1 MSVTN
6 DEVRK
11 VADLARLAV
20 AEERLPALVAEL
32 NGILRHMDV
41 LSKVKT
47 GGSLPAEGVGASGTP
62 LRSDESRPTPLERP
76 IADFA
81 PAMRD
86 GFLLVPRLATHERA
100 ADEGLS

>member
-11 VADLARLAV
+11 VAELARLAI
-20 AEERLPALVAEL
+20 AEERLPALVGEL
-32 NGILRHMDV
+32 NRILRHMDV

-47 GGSLPAEGVGASGTP
+47 GQSVPAEGVGAAGTP
-62 LRSDESRPTPLERP
+62 LRPDTGHSVPLERP

-81 PAMRD
+81 PAVRD
-86 GFLLVPRLATHERA
+86 GFLLVPRLATHDQLGEDA
-100 ADEGLS
+100 S

>member
-11 VADLARLAV
+11 VADLARLAI
-20 AEERLPALVAEL
+20 AEERLPALVGEL
-32 NGILRHMDV
+32 NRILAHMDV

-47 GGSLPAEGVGASGTP
+47 GELVPAEGIGAAGAP
-62 LRSDESRPTPLERP
+62 LRTDAGSSVPLERP

-86 GFLLVPRLATHERA
+86 GFILVPRLATHDQLGEDA
-100 ADEGLS
+100 S